1 MNGRLR
7 LVFAVIGMVALAAS
21 TTLAGKYSENFD
33 SYTAGSEIIGQG
45 GWEGW
50 DNDGTKG
57 AMVSDAVAFS
67 GPNSLETAGMTDV
80 VQPFDIV
87 GGKWTV
93 EAMQYIPGDATGSAW
108 FILMNQ
114 YPADIGSKDDWSVQI
129 NFNLDTDNMPGRI
142 HGWVRGG
149 DPAFQGGLDVIRDQW
164 VPIRVEV
171 DLDNN
176 TVDQYYNN
184 ELLVSTTWY
193 GTQPAIEALNLYAGF
208 DLDGNGSP
216 GTSPIYYDN
225 INVVPEP
232 ATLSLLGLGLV
243 VLMGLRLRRRRR

>member
-1 MNGRLR
+1 MNGKLR
-7 LVFAVIGMVALAAS
+7 VILAIIAMVALATSSAI
-21 TTLAGKYSENFD
+21 AGPFFDDFD
-33 SYTAGSEIIGQG
+33 SYTAGTDIIGQG

-50 DNDGTKG
+50 NNDATVG

-67 GPNSLETAGMTDV
+67 GSNSLETAGMTDV
-80 VQPFDIV
+80 VHQFDAV

-114 YPADIGSKDDWSVQI
+114 YPADTASKDDWSVQI
-129 NFNLDTDNMPGRI
+129 NFNLDTPNPPGRI

-149 DPAFQGGLDVIRDQW
+149 DPAFQGGIDVIRDQW

-176 TVDQYYNN
+176 TMDQYYNN

-193 GTQPAIEALNLYAGF
+193 GTQPAIEAINLYAGF
-208 DLDGNGSP
+208 DLDGNGDP
-216 GTSPIYYDN
+216 GTTPIYYDN
-225 INVVPEP
+225 ISLVPEP
-232 ATLSLLGLGLV
+232 ATLSLLGLGLIL
-243 VLMGLRLRRRRR
+243 LMGLRWRQRR